1 MKDHLPVPFRAFA
14 FIAFLIVIAAFS
26 ALNLDNRA
34 DVSVGAH
41 TFPAVPIYVT
51 SLISFTLGALLVLP
65 FTRRRR
71 RGVGRD
77 VRIAAS
83 AQQPGGVRRSV
94 RGKPEAIA
102 APVPE
107 RHAEQTLSKPS
118 ERRRRSWTLS
128 SRRGKTETQ
137 PQEAAPISAHPEEAP
152 EEPVRKSRR
161 RRPPN
166 RDRRARDARD
176 QARQNAG
183 QDESRT
189 DEAVGSSVDAPK
201 GDTQA
206 GMFGFLPRLR
216 RKR

>member
-26 ALNLDNRA
+26 AFNLDNRA

-41 TFPAVPIYVT
+41 TFPAVPIYLT

-77 VRIAAS
+77 VPLEAS
-83 AQQPGGVRRSV
+83 TQPGGVRRRV
-94 RGKPEAIA
+94 RGKPEVIA

-107 RHAEQTLSKPS
+107 LHAEQTLPKPS
-118 ERRRRSWTLS
+118 ERRRRRWERS
-128 SRRGKTETQ
+128 SRRRKTETQ
-137 PQEAAPISAHPEEAP
+137 PQDAAPNSAYREVAP
-152 EEPVRKSRR
+152 EEPVRESRR
-161 RRPPN
+161 RPSR

-176 QARQNAG
+176 GAYQEAG
-183 QDESRT
+183 QDEARA
-189 DEAVGSSVDAPK
+189 DEALGSSVALQ
-201 GDTQA
+201 GDTKA
-206 GMFGFLPRLR
+206 GVFRFLPRLR